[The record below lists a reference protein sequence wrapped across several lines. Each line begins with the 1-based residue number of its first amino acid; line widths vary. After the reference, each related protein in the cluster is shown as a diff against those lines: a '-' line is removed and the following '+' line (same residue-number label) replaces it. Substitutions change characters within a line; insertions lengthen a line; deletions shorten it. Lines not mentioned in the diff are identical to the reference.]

1 VASARRL
8 VLFLGVCFLL
18 LLVFIGTE
26 VAIGWGCHLQGK
38 IHPPIPQPQERKIAT
53 ARIRNY
59 SRPEDDTY
67 LSYPEWYIVWSYQEK
82 ADFQEKHLPRAFPCF
97 GAVRQ
102 YWNSYCCISRLT
114 RGEYPFNGGE
124 QLMLAVIGTNFSA
137 EYILKGAY
145 EKSIGKIS
153 EWTSSHQPV
162 EEDQYAYKVAREY
175 ADFVHIRP
183 FYEFRFR
190 APPKRTLERN
200 QFVGLASGAQVGAQN
215 VSNG

>member
-1 VASARRL
+1 LKRRSWRRRL

-82 ADFQEKHLPRAFPCF
+82 ADFQESTCPEHFHALVQCAST
-97 GAVRQ
+97 GTATVA
-102 YWNSYCCISRLT
+102 S
-114 RGEYPFNGGE
+114 
-124 QLMLAVIGTNFSA
+124 LA
-137 EYILKGAY
+137 
-145 EKSIGKIS
+145 
-153 EWTSSHQPV
+153 
-162 EEDQYAYKVAREY
+162 
-175 ADFVHIRP
+175 
-183 FYEFRFR
+183 
-190 APPKRTLERN
+190 
-200 QFVGLASGAQVGAQN
+200 
-215 VSNG
+215 